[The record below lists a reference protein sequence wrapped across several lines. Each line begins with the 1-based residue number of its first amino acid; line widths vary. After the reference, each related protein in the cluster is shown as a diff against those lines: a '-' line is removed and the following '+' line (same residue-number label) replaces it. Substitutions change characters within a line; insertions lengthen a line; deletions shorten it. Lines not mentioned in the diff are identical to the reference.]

1 MFIMFKDKHHH
12 AILIVLMMYPINDP
26 VELPDHSSHLP
37 PRPATWHRRATS
49 KNSARPGTKIGM
61 VPSKNSDVTIKV
73 EQLVPH
79 LYFLGHRKRGEHSPQ
94 PSLGRVFSGIGSTV
108 IGTM

>member
-12 AILIVLMMYPINDP
+12 AILIVLIRCIPF
-26 VELPDHSSHLP
+26 LWSS
-37 PRPATWHRRATS
+37 RAARSLISSPTKAS
-49 KNSARPGTKIGM
+49 NMAPKGNIQNSARPGTKIEM

-79 LYFLGHRKRGEHSPQ
+79 LYFLGHRKRGNIH
-94 PSLGRVFSGIGSTV
+94 LNHLWDVFFLE
-108 IGTM
+108 